1 VLIVEAERF
10 AGCGDD
16 VVRSRSV
23 SGRESIRRK
32 PPKIVGW
39 VARSKTQHQH
49 TNTPEILGVILQPNL
64 SMLLDA
70 VNLFNILIVHALTS
84 SSSAPYGLVFSTPL

>member
-23 SGRESIRRK
+23 FGRESIRRK

-49 TNTPEILGVILQPNL
+49 TNTLEMLGFMLQPNL
-64 SMLLDA
+64 PRWKACYFWTVKDVQMLD
-70 VNLFNILIVHALTS
+70 
-84 SSSAPYGLVFSTPL
+84 Y